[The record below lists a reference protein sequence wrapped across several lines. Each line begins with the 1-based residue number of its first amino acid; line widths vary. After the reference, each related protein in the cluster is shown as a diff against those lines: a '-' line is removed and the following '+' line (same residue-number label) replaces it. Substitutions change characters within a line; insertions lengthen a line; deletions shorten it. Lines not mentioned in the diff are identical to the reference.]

1 MASLARTPGLPA
13 MPLDICRIVA
23 IDCDAALGQRLL
35 TEFRSREYDFHWF
48 ADGREA
54 LGKLQDI
61 QPDVIV
67 CEIILPGLD
76 GLALLETVRL
86 WPGLRDVPFLVLSS
100 VRSDAIIHAALEA
113 GASAYLVKP
122 CSVSQLKQT
131 IDRLLENAPP
141 RPHRVEPTSDAVSAR
156 ALADPP
162 SEPSEPVG
170 VTQILTASEGAW
182 RNAPAPDLHPAAEAE
197 AGPAVEAETG
207 TGTPPEAKPM
217 KARRA
222 PVARRRSR
230 KPKLPA
236 AEVQPA
242 AEPEPTAGAGEL
254 APADLRSWPSP
265 GQDAAATPPAPDTP
279 HLEPGADIVTSPSV
293 WARPRTVAWSH
304 IARAAAALLA
314 ISVASD
320 SQPRE
325 ALPSGVTDRIAMPG
339 RSEAPT
345 GQAASAPTPVAA
357 AEVTPVLEATPA
369 PVAVEPSPSPEASV
383 EPTAAPPQAVRSVE
397 PMVRGRLQWAQALYD
412 EGRYDD
418 ARVALSEVIKLAP
431 SNAQARQLA
440 AQLERFAASLPGS
453 VQTASEE
460 DRRAVL
466 ALLWR
471 YQAAVEQMDIA
482 GLRAIWPNVDPQAM
496 RERWNGDPSRQRAL
510 RLIDLDVTGDEAVAM
525 CVSYDAAATHGEERA
540 NSARVSFHLRRANL
554 AWVIDD
560 VK

>member
-1 MASLARTPGLPA
+1 
-13 MPLDICRIVA
+13 MPFDFCRIVA
-23 IDCDAALGQRLL
+23 IDCDAALGARLL

-54 LGKLQDI
+54 LGKLQEI

-67 CEIILPGLD
+67 CEMILPGLD

-86 WPGLRDVPFLVLSS
+86 WPGLRDVPFLVLST

-122 CSVSQLKQT
+122 CSVWQLKQT
-131 IDRLLENAPP
+131 IHMVLENAPP
-141 RPHRVEPTSDAVSAR
+141 RRHRDEPRDDAVSVL

-162 SEPSEPVG
+162 WEPSEPVG
-170 VTQILTASEGAW
+170 AT
-182 RNAPAPDLHPAAEAE
+182 HPAAEAG
-197 AGPAVEAETG
+197 AGPAGEAQ
-207 TGTPPEAKPM
+207 TGTPPAAKPV
-217 KARRA
+217 KARRV

-236 AEVQPA
+236 TEVQPV
-242 AEPEPTAGAGEL
+242 AEPEPIAGPGDL
-254 APADLRSWPSP
+254 ALADMRPWP
-265 GQDAAATPPAPDTP
+265 Q
-279 HLEPGADIVTSPSV
+279 HFEPGADIVTSPSF
-293 WARPRTVAWSH
+293 WTRSRTVPWSH
-304 IARAAAALLA
+304 IAAALLA
-314 ISVASD
+314 IGVASD

-325 ALPSGVTDRIAMPG
+325 SLPSGVTDRMTTPE

-345 GQAASAPTPVAA
+345 GQAVPATPV
-357 AEVTPVLEATPA
+357 PQAT
-369 PVAVEPSPSPEASV
+369 EPSPSPEPSV
-383 EPTAAPPQAVRSVE
+383 EPTPAPPQAGRSVG

-418 ARVALSEVIKLAP
+418 ARAALSEVMKLAP
-431 SNAQARQLA
+431 SNAQALLLA
-440 AQLERFAASLPGS
+440 ARLERFAASLPGS
-453 VQTASEE
+453 AQTASEE

-482 GLRAIWPNVDPQAM
+482 GLRAIWPNLDAQAM
-496 RERWNGDPSRQRAL
+496 RERWNRGGPSRQRAL
-510 RLIDLDVTGDEAVAM
+510 RLIDLEVTGDEAVAM
-525 CVSYDAAATHGEERA
+525 CVSYDHLATHGEERA
-540 NSARVSFHLRRANL
+540 NRAQVSFHLRRANL
-554 AWVIDD
+554 SWVIDD